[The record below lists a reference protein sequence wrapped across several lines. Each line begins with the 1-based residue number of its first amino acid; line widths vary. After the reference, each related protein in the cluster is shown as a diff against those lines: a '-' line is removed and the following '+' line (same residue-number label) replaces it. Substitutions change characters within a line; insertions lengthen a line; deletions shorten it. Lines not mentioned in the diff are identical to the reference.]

1 LRNLERIEVYNLKN
15 YLPYFTLEMCGL
27 NQDEFRRE
35 RKDFRKQLKELKS
48 ELPSASIMSKFEA
61 VVKTCII
68 EDDNNSRLYEASL
81 MKELNRNLAF
91 SSE

>member
-1 LRNLERIEVYNLKN
+1 MPLLYMDYNASLYQLTK
-15 YLPYFTLEMCGL
+15 F
-27 NQDEFRRE
+27 E

-68 EDDNNSRLYEASL
+68 EDDN
-81 MKELNRNLAF
+81 KKLA
-91 SSE
+91 EDHIL